1 MPAAVTSQQQ
11 RPRSTHSAK
20 FSWEAGLSQQPDEQ
34 IDWSKALGLT
44 LPEPFKL
51 ICQLDNERGPGEW
64 RRFFPGDHV
73 KFIGRFVGFEGDG
86 GIQIAIRFPDDV
98 LATPPVRSET
108 RR

>member
-1 MPAAVTSQQQ
+1 MATSPQTVPCC
-11 RPRSTHSAK
+11 RR
-20 FSWEAGLSQQPDEQ
+20 QPDEQ
-34 IDWSKALGLT
+34 TDWSKALGLT

-98 LATPPVRSET
+98 LAKPPVRSET